1 MMNQPSVTVIIN
13 CFNGEKYLREA
24 IDSVY
29 AQTYKNWNIIFW
41 DNKSTDSTPDIANSY
56 DNRLEYYCADLTTDL
71 GEARLKASKL
81 ARGELLAFLDS
92 DDVWHENKLE
102 MQVNIFCESKDNLG
116 LVYGRAQGKYELN
129 RNKDRIFYDGEDLP
143 EGWVF
148 PELVKNN
155 FIVFS
160 SALVNRKFFFEC
172 GGFPPHFK
180 NSTDYYIFVR
190 MSQRYKFRALQS
202 LCCDYRIHDSN
213 LSSSHRVLG
222 MIESIS
228 VVSSFLPNKYAKK
241 GLRHLYLDLAIMY
254 IKEGKILPAIGIV
267 SRKFLFF
274 LLIRWIWKRYI

>member
-1 MMNQPSVTVIIN
+1 MNQPSVTVIIN